1 MSTSWLYDIKFE
13 LLNDKYTDKVIC
25 VGRDRFDIA
34 TRMKY
39 AGFKNNQIKIYNN
52 LEDAKEMIRDKS
64 KGDIF
69 AILNFDY
76 IEPFNKIMEEK

>member
-1 MSTSWLYDIKFE
+1 MSWLYDIEFE
-13 LLNDKYTDKVIC
+13 LLNDKYTDKIIC

-39 AGFKNNQIKIYNN
+39 ARLKNNQIKIYEN
-52 LEDAKEMIRDKS
+52 LKEAEEMIKEKS
-64 KGDIF
+64 NGDIF

-76 IEPFNKIMEEK
+76 VNPFNELMKEDL